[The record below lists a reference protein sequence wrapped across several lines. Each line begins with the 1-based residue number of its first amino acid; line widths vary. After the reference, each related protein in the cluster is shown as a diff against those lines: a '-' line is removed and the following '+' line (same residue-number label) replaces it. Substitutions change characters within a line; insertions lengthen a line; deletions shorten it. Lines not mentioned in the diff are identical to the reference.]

1 MPERTAEPLSP
12 ELILV
17 SPPEE
22 AALAR
27 EQLPE
32 VPELPRARQ
41 AEPAPPNGASEVNWN
56 EFLADVRS
64 RPVEPV
70 APPRLRPP
78 EPVRRNGRKRLIVAA
93 AAIVAVAVVVGIAWA
108 RDRTQQQ
115 PAPSS
120 SPKPAPQ
127 HRQATAPKAVKPAKH
142 ASTTP
147 APAVRTAAKPKSTST
162 SKSTSTPSS
171 KHQPRARRAAGF
183 VPTRVWS
190 WAAVPGAR
198 AYVVRFLRNG
208 HKVLKIR
215 TGGPRL
221 ALPSRFTF
229 APGRYR
235 WTVTTVSRNG
245 KPGRVIVNSAFTVAA
260 PNG

>member
-17 SPPEE
+17 APPEE

-27 EQLPE
+27 EQLPALPE
-32 VPELPRARQ
+32 PPLARRAEQVPA
-41 AEPAPPNGASEVNWN
+41 NGSASVDWD

-70 APPRLRPP
+70 APPRIRPP
-78 EPVRRNGRKRLIVAA
+78 VAVRPNGRKRLVVALA
-93 AAIVAVAVVVGIAWA
+93 ALIAVAIVVGLAWA
-108 RDRTQQQ
+108 RDRTQQK
-115 PAPSS
+115 PASPAAASS
-120 SPKPAPQ
+120 KPAAPHQVTAPKPAA
-127 HRQATAPKAVKPAKH
+127 HAK
-142 ASTTP
+142 TTP
-147 APAVRTAAKPKSTST
+147 THSVTTAAKPKAKAA
-162 SKSTSTPSS
+162 SKPKPKPAKS
-171 KHQPRARRAAGF
+171 KPRAKHTAGF

-215 TGGPRL
+215 AGAPRL
-221 ALPSRFTF
+221 ALPARFSF

-235 WTVTTVSRNG
+235 WTVTALPRNG
-245 KPGRVIVNSAFTVAA
+245 GSGRVIVNSSFTVTA

>member
-27 EQLPE
+27 EQLPPL
-32 VPELPRARQ
+32 PEPPRAPR
-41 AEPAPPNGASEVNWN
+41 AEAAQPNGASAVEWD

-78 EPVRRNGRKRLIVAA
+78 LPVRRSGRKRLVVAA
-93 AAIVAVAVVVGIAWA
+93 AALLAVAIVVGLAWA
-108 RDRTQQQ
+108 RDRTQQK
-115 PAPSS
+115 PAAAPSAS
-120 SPKPAPQ
+120 SKPAAS
-127 HRQATAPKAVKPAKH
+127 HRQATAPKPATH
-142 ASTTP
+142 AQTTP
-147 APAVRTAAKPKSTST
+147 APGATTAAKPKAKANAKPT
-162 SKSTSTPSS
+162 KS
-171 KHQPRARRAAGF
+171 QPRARHAAGF

-215 TGGPRL
+215 AGAPRV
-221 ALPSRFTF
+221 ALPARFSF

-235 WTVTTVSRNG
+235 WTVTAVPRSG
-245 KPGRVIVNSAFTVAA
+245 GSGRVIVNSSFTVTA

>member
-27 EQLPE
+27 EQLPAL
-32 VPELPRARQ
+32 PEPPRARRS
-41 AEPAPPNGASEVNWN
+41 EPATPNGASAVEWD

-78 EPVRRNGRKRLIVAA
+78 VPIRRNGRKRLVVGAA
-93 AAIVAVAVVVGIAWA
+93 ALLAVAVVVGLAWA
-108 RDRTQQQ
+108 RDRTHQ
-115 PAPSS
+115 
-120 SPKPAPQ
+120 KPAAASSASSKPAAPQ
-127 HRQATAPKAVKPAKH
+127 RQATAPKPATH
-142 ASTTP
+142 AKTTP
-147 APAVRTAAKPKSTST
+147 APGATTAAKPKANAKAKAKPT
-162 SKSTSTPSS
+162 KS
-171 KHQPRARRAAGF
+171 QPRARHAAGF

-215 TGGPRL
+215 AGAPRV
-221 ALPSRFTF
+221 ALPARFSF

-235 WTVTTVSRNG
+235 WTVTAVPRNG
-245 KPGRVIVNSAFTVAA
+245 GSGRVIVNSSFTVTA

>member
-1 MPERTAEPLSP
+1 MPERTAQPLSP

-17 SPPEE
+17 APPEE

-27 EQLPE
+27 EQLPAL
-32 VPELPRARQ
+32 PEPPRPRRTNT
-41 AEPAPPNGASEVNWN
+41 APPNGASAVGWD

-78 EPVRRNGRKRLIVAA
+78 VPVRRNGRKRLIVGAA
-93 AAIVAVAVVVGIAWA
+93 ALLAVAVVVGLAWA
-108 RDRTQQQ
+108 RDRTQQK
-115 PAPSS
+115 PATASS
-120 SPKPAPQ
+120 AAPKPAAP
-127 HRQATAPKAVKPAKH
+127 HAPATVPKATTPAK
-142 ASTTP
+142 TTP
-147 APAVRTAAKPKSTST
+147 APAAPKAAKPKAKAKAKPKPKATT
-162 SKSTSTPSS
+162 KS
-171 KHQPRARRAAGF
+171 QPRARHAAGF

-198 AYVVRFLRNG
+198 AYVVRFLRSG

-215 TGGPRL
+215 AGAPRI
-221 ALPSRFTF
+221 ALPARFSF

-235 WTVTTVSRNG
+235 WTVTTLPRNG
-245 KPGRVIVNSAFTVAA
+245 GTGRVIVNSSFTVTA

>member
-17 SPPEE
+17 APPEE

-27 EQLPE
+27 EQLPAL
-32 VPELPRARQ
+32 PEPPRARRV
-41 AEPAPPNGASEVNWN
+41 EPAPVNGSSAVDWD

-70 APPRLRPP
+70 APPRIRPP
-78 EPVRRNGRKRLIVAA
+78 VPVRPTGRKRLVVAGA
-93 AAIVAVAVVVGIAWA
+93 ALLAVAIVVGLVWA
-108 RDRTQQQ
+108 RDRTQQK
-115 PAPSS
+115 PASS
-120 SPKPAPQ
+120 SASAKPAAPHHQVTAPKPAAPAKTTPS
-127 HRQATAPKAVKPAKH
+127 HGVTTAQKPKAKKAKAKASSKPKPA
-142 ASTTP
+142 
-147 APAVRTAAKPKSTST
+147 T
-162 SKSTSTPSS
+162 SKSRA
-171 KHQPRARRAAGF
+171 KHAAGF

-208 HKVLKIR
+208 NKVLKIR
-215 TGGPRL
+215 AGAPRI
-221 ALPSRFTF
+221 ALPAGFSF

-235 WTVTTVSRNG
+235 WTVTALPRNG
-245 KPGRVIVNSAFTVAA
+245 GSGRVIVNSAFTVTA

>member
-17 SPPEE
+17 APPEE

-27 EQLPE
+27 EQLPAL
-32 VPELPRARQ
+32 PEPPRARRT
-41 AEPAPPNGASEVNWN
+41 EPEPVNGSSAVDWD

-70 APPRLRPP
+70 APPRIRPP
-78 EPVRRNGRKRLIVAA
+78 VPVRPNGRKRLVVGGAA
-93 AAIVAVAVVVGIAWA
+93 LLAVAIVVGLAWA
-108 RDRTQQQ
+108 RDRTQQK
-115 PAPSS
+115 PASS
-120 SPKPAPQ
+120 SASSKPAAPHHQATTAKPAAHAKTTPAHGATTASKPKAKAASKPKPA
-127 HRQATAPKAVKPAKH
+127 
-142 ASTTP
+142 
-147 APAVRTAAKPKSTST
+147 KS
-162 SKSTSTPSS
+162 K
-171 KHQPRARRAAGF
+171 PRARRAAGF

-190 WAAVPGAR
+190 WAAVPGSR

-208 HKVLKIR
+208 NKVLKIR
-215 TGGPRL
+215 AGAPRI
-221 ALPSRFTF
+221 ALPAGFSF

-235 WTVTTVSRNG
+235 WTVTALPRKGGS
-245 KPGRVIVNSAFTVAA
+245 GRVIVNSSFTVTA

>member
-17 SPPEE
+17 APPEE

-27 EQLPE
+27 EQLPAL
-32 VPELPRARQ
+32 PEALPARRP
-41 AEPAPPNGASEVNWN
+41 ETPPPNGSSGVGWD

-70 APPRLRPP
+70 APPRLRAPV
-78 EPVRRNGRKRLIVAA
+78 PVRRNGRKRLVVGAA
-93 AAIVAVAVVVGIAWA
+93 AVLAVALVVGLAWA
-108 RDRTQQQ
+108 RDRTQQKK
-115 PAPSS
+115 PAASS
-120 SPKPAPQ
+120 AAPKPAATQ
-127 HRQATAPKAVKPAKH
+127 GHGTAPKPAAH
-142 ASTTP
+142 AKTITAPRVTTP
-147 APAVRTAAKPKSTST
+147 AKAKATGKAKAKATP
-162 SKSTSTPSS
+162 SKSR
-171 KHQPRARRAAGF
+171 PRARHAAGF

-190 WAAVPGAR
+190 WAAVPGAN
-198 AYVVRFLRNG
+198 AYVVRFLRDG

-215 TGGPRL
+215 AGAPRI
-221 ALPSRFTF
+221 ALPSGFSF

-235 WTVTTVSRNG
+235 WTVTTLPRNG
-245 KPGRVIVNSAFTVAA
+245 GGGRVIVNSAFTVTA